1 MDYFQTSGLLINILT
16 MLVAVGSSCI
26 SYLVYK
32 ESTYPDV
39 IVYLEQNNEVKTVL
53 NIVIKNI
60 GKSAAKDVTFSFNE
74 DTFKNSLPNGEYSA
88 LTKGALVSGIPF
100 LAPGSC
106 RILRLGNFADSK
118 KILGDHKIRVTTTF
132 RKANSKNPFAK
143 NITNESYIELLS
155 LARVDASDNSNEKKI
170 AENLARIEKA
180 LLNIKTQ
187 H

>member
-39 IVYLEQNNEVKTVL
+39 IVYIEQNSEVKTIL

-60 GKSAAKDVTFSFNE
+60 GKSAAKDITFCFNE
-74 DTFKNSLPNGEYSA
+74 NILKRSLPNGEYVEI
-88 LTKGALVSGIPF
+88 TDGALVSGIPF

-106 RILRLGNFADSK
+106 RILRIGNFADSK
-118 KILGDHKIRVTTTF
+118 KILGDKKIRVTTSF

-143 NITNESYIELLS
+143 NITNESYIELFS
-155 LARVDASDNSNEKKI
+155 LDMVDASDNSNERKI
-170 AENLARIEKA
+170 AENLAKIEKA
-180 LLNIKTQ
+180 LLKIKI
-187 H
+187 

>member
-1 MDYFQTSGLLINILT
+1 MDYFQTGGLLINILT

-74 DTFKNSLPNGEYSA
+74 NIFKQSLSNCEYGA
-88 LTKGALVSGIPF
+88 LTGGHWFQAY
-100 LAPGSC
+100 
-106 RILRLGNFADSK
+106 R
-118 KILGDHKIRVTTTF
+118 
-132 RKANSKNPFAK
+132 
-143 NITNESYIELLS
+143 S
-155 LARVDASDNSNEKKI
+155 LHQVHAGY
-170 AENLARIEKA
+170 
-180 LLNIKTQ
+180 
-187 H
+187 

>member
-39 IVYLEQNNEVKTVL
+39 VVYLEQNNEVKTVL

-74 DTFKNSLPNGEYSA
+74 NTFKNSLPNGE
-88 LTKGALVSGIPF
+88 
-100 LAPGSC
+100 
-106 RILRLGNFADSK
+106 
-118 KILGDHKIRVTTTF
+118 
-132 RKANSKNPFAK
+132 
-143 NITNESYIELLS
+143 
-155 LARVDASDNSNEKKI
+155 
-170 AENLARIEKA
+170 
-180 LLNIKTQ
+180 
-187 H
+187 

>member
-39 IVYLEQNNEVKTVL
+39 IVYLEQNNEVRTIL

-74 DTFKNSLPNGEYSA
+74 NIFKDLLSNGECRA
-88 LTKGALVSGIPF
+88 LTGGALVSGIPF

-118 KILGDHKIRVTTTF
+118 KILGDHKIRINTSF
-132 RKANSKNPFAK
+132 RKANSKNPFAR

-155 LARVDASDNSNEKKI
+155 LSMVDASDNSNEKKI
-170 AENLARIEKA
+170 AENLAKIEKA
-180 LLNIKTQ
+180 ILKIKKQ